1 MHFIDYFVIVYEEL
15 QKINKEFS
23 DICSKH
29 KNMIKENPGENP
41 ENNTE
46 QKSGNN
52 SEINAEEKPGNNP
65 EINAEEKPG
74 NNSEQKP
81 GNNPEE
87 KPGESFEKKEEDI
100 SENWYKKVFL
110 KLLFIFHPD
119 KKIKPNPD
127 IFSTIK
133 VAHDK
138 KEFETI
144 IYYFIVEK
152 NNPFIHEMFLKISN
166 SRKFMNY
173 ISGLLNKMNHDIH
186 EIKSSLIWNAYFNPD
201 IFKRHD
207 AKIKFNQSILTYK
220 E

>member
-46 QKSGNN
+46 QKPGNI
-52 SEINAEEKPGNNP
+52 SEINTEEKTEEKPEEKPGNNT
-65 EINAEEKPG
+65 EE
-74 NNSEQKP
+74 KP

-166 SRKFMNY
+166 SRKFINY